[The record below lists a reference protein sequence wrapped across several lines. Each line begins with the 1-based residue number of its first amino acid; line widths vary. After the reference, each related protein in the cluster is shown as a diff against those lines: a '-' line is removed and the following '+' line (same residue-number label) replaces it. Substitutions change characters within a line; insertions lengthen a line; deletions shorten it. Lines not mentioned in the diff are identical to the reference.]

1 MDKLS
6 PIKQV
11 ATGIIRILGLNPG
24 PFTLEGTNT
33 YLFGEGE
40 RRLLVD
46 TGDGEQPRYY
56 ELLKQCLGSSRI
68 DRILLTH
75 WHPDHIGGVNRLLD
89 MPELVTTHC
98 VVYKN
103 KNPTT
108 DNRDDV
114 KANLAQAISQNRL
127 YDISDKQ
134 TFDVDGI
141 RLQAIY
147 TPGHTDDHMSF
158 VVGSSNAQVEV
169 GKQLLVTGD
178 LVLGRG
184 TTIVYNLQ
192 EYMQSLHR
200 TLHIR
205 PAMLLPGH
213 GPIISGSDGDTPNAV
228 RIIEGYI
235 AHRNMR
241 ERQIIDVLGSPPPD
255 APPMPRNGGWKLEEI
270 TSAVYTDIT
279 DPKIIIAAQHNTRLH
294 LDKLLDDGMAK
305 KAGDLWM
312 LIDNLI

>member
-11 ATGIIRILGLNPG
+11 ATGIVRILGLNPG

-98 VVYKN
+98 AVYKN

-141 RLQAIY
+141 RLQATY

-255 APPMPRNGGWKLEEI
+255 APPMPRKGGWKLEEI